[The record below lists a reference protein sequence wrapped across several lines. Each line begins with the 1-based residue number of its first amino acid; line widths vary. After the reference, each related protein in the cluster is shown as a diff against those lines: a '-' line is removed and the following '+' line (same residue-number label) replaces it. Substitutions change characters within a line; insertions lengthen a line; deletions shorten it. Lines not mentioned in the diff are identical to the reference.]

1 MNRSARVVAASLA
14 LALLAGCGASGG
26 EPTAAKDT
34 TSTAPKIT
42 TTSEATTTTT
52 EATDDLDEWASGFC
66 TAFKDRWYDGIQA
79 ASSDVTVEPGD
90 IAGAKAAI
98 IEMFETS
105 SSVTATMID
114 DLETLGPPDAENGK
128 AIHGALLD
136 RFGQFVVAA
145 DTAAEQMSALS
156 IDDPATFGSE
166 MTAIIEDFD
175 AATTEVSDSFR
186 EIDTLYPSPDLSL
199 ALSSECGF

>member
-1 MNRSARVVAASLA
+1 MNRSARAVAASLA
-14 LALLAGCGASGG
+14 LAILAGCGTSGG
-26 EPTAAKDT
+26 DPVVAKQST
-34 TSTAPKIT
+34 TTAPKAAT
-42 TTSEATTTTT
+42 TTEAPTTTT
-52 EATDDLDEWASGFC
+52 EATDNLDEWASGFC
-66 TAFKDRWYDGIQA
+66 TAFSDRWYDGIQA

-114 DLETLGPPDAENGK
+114 DLEALGPPDAENGQ

-145 DTAAEQMSALS
+145 DTAAEEMSALS
-156 IDDPATFGSE
+156 IDDPAAFGTE
-166 MTAIIEDFD
+166 MTTIIEDFD

-186 EIDTLYPSPDLSL
+186 EIDSLYPSPDLSL
-199 ALSSECGF
+199 ALSAKCGF